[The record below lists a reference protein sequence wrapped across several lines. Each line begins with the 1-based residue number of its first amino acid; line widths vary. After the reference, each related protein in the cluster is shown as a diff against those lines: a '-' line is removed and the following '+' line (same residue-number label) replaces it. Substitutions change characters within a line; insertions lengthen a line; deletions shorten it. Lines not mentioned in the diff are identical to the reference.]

1 MADTYLSFLRS
12 PSESALAHDAALHY
26 ITTTTSIHEASA
38 IIKHFQTQD
47 KVVKKKSEIVLS
59 SFGTSDGAVV
69 ETDTTFEFV
78 RGGGAILPQMD
89 DNMLAD
95 SVASLPMVHV
105 VQYNGEGKISQ
116 IRIYWDQSTMLRQ
129 VDAIGK
135 SGRNWPIRDGT
146 NQVKTIKQSI
156 NNAGS
161 TSTSLPSRA
170 APMND
175 INGSTKSQ
183 AGGRQ
188 NGDFHARLFA
198 TGEGQ
203 EPRAQSNADPAY
215 AVRTSAKPAP
225 RQMDEIFANGSSNE
239 VYKPEGKPKAGSG
252 KNFHDNRLFDETT
265 QPQQVLSPDSK
276 KINPEKFNHFEF
288 PNGKDGASAS
298 DMYRRGSTKGSTH
311 TSNWDFQDFT
321 TPEKHKPRPNP
332 EQERHIGP
340 GVDEDQISPEKRPIV
355 HAPRPDA
362 NAHFEI
368 ADDSPA
374 GPKAPFSNHTNVDKS
389 RRGDEYQPHFNI
401 GQSNGPKKIY
411 KTAGNGMGGRAGAPT
426 LWDEPEPPTPEKAI
440 YKTYGNGM
448 GGRRD
453 GGLSWDIGDEGD
465 SSRQP
470 AIYKTRGDGMGGRRD
485 KNATTEND
493 TISGAKGYASSARAQ
508 NYHSSQRDDE
518 YEF

>member
-1 MADTYLSFLRS
+1 MADAYLSFLRS
-12 PSESALAHDAALHY
+12 PSESALASDAALHY
-26 ITTTTSIHEASA
+26 ITTTTSIHESVA
-38 IIKHFQTQD
+38 IVKHYQAQE
-47 KVVKKKSEIVLS
+47 KVLKKKSENVLS
-59 SFGTSDGAVV
+59 SYGSSDGAVV
-69 ETDTTFEFV
+69 ETETTFEFI

-95 SVASLPMVHV
+95 SIATLPMVHV
-105 VQYNGEGKISQ
+105 VQYNAQGKISQ
-116 IRIYWDQSTMLRQ
+116 IRLYWDQATILRQ
-129 VDAIGK
+129 VEAIGK

-146 NQVKTIKQSI
+146 NMIKTVKNSI

-161 TSTSLPSRA
+161 TTSSLPTRPA
-170 APMND
+170 
-175 INGSTKSQ
+175 STQSQ
-183 AGGRQ
+183 TGGRQ
-188 NGDFHARLFA
+188 NSDFHARLFA

-203 EPRAQSNADPAY
+203 EPRTQANVNPEY

-239 VYKPEGKPKAGSG
+239 GYKPEGKPKAGSG
-252 KNFHDNRLFDETT
+252 KNFQDNRLFDENT
-265 QPQQVLSPDSK
+265 QPQRILSPESK
-276 KINPEKFNHFEF
+276 KIDPRKYDHFEF
-288 PNGKDGASAS
+288 STGEGNAPAS
-298 DMYRRGSTKGSTH
+298 DLHRRKSTKGSTH

-355 HAPRPDA
+355 HAARPDA

-368 ADDSPA
+368 SDDSPA

-401 GQSNGPKKIY
+401 GQSDAPKKIY
-411 KTAGNGMGGRAGAPT
+411 KTAGNGMGGRSGAPT
-426 LWDEPEPPTPEKAI
+426 LWDDPEEAAPEKPI

-465 SSRQP
+465 NSRGP

-493 TISGAKGYASSARAQ
+493 AVSGAKGYASSARAQ

>member
-12 PSESALAHDAALHY
+12 PTESALASDAALHY
-26 ITTTTSIHEASA
+26 ITTTTSIHESSA
-38 IIKHFQTQD
+38 IIRHFQAQD
-47 KVVKKKSEIVLS
+47 KVVKKKSENILS
-59 SFGTSDGAVV
+59 SFGSSQNAVV
-69 ETDTTFEFV
+69 ETDTTFEFI

-89 DNMLAD
+89 DNMLVD
-95 SVASLPMVHV
+95 SVATLPMVHV
-105 VQYNGEGKISQ
+105 VQYDGQGKISQ
-116 IRIYWDQSTMLRQ
+116 IRLYWDQSTMLRQ

-146 NQVKTIKQSI
+146 NQIKTIKQSVSHS
-156 NNAGS
+156 GT
-161 TSTSLPSRA
+161 TSATLPMRPVSNDVSR
-170 APMND
+170 
-175 INGSTKSQ
+175 SSQSQ

-203 EPRAQSNADPAY
+203 EPRAQTNANPDY

-239 VYKPEGKPKAGSG
+239 GYKPEGKPKSGSG
-252 KNFHDNRLFDETT
+252 KNFPDNRLFDENQ
-265 QPQQVLSPDSK
+265 QPERILSPESK
-276 KINPEKFNHFEF
+276 KTNPEKFNHFEF
-288 PNGKDGASAS
+288 PNGEGSASAS
-298 DMYRRGSTKGSTH
+298 DMYRNMSTKDPKH
-311 TSNWDFQDFT
+311 TSNWDFSDFT

-355 HAPRPDA
+355 HAARPDA

-368 ADDSPA
+368 SDDSPA

-401 GQSNGPKKIY
+401 GQADAPKKIY

-493 TISGAKGYASSARAQ
+493 TISGARSYASNARAQ

>member
-12 PSESALAHDAALHY
+12 PSESALASDAALHY
-26 ITTTTSIHEASA
+26 ITTTTSIHDSAA
-38 IIKHFQTQD
+38 IIKHYQAQE
-47 KVVKKKSEIVLS
+47 KVLKKKSENVLGS
-59 SFGTSDGAVV
+59 NGSSDGAVV
-69 ETDTTFEFV
+69 ETETTFEFM

-95 SVASLPMVHV
+95 SIATLPMVHV
-105 VQYNGEGKISQ
+105 VQYNAQGKISQ
-116 IRIYWDQSTMLRQ
+116 IRLYWDQATVLRQ
-129 VDAIGK
+129 VEAIGK

-146 NQVKTIKQSI
+146 NMIKTVKNSI

-161 TSTSLPSRA
+161 TTTSLPTRPA
-170 APMND
+170 
-175 INGSTKSQ
+175 STQSQ

-203 EPRAQSNADPAY
+203 EPRTQANVNPEY

-239 VYKPEGKPKAGSG
+239 SYKPEGQPKAGSG
-252 KNFHDNRLFDETT
+252 KNFQDNRLFDENT
-265 QPQQVLSPDSK
+265 QPQRILSPESK
-276 KINPEKFNHFEF
+276 KIDPRKYDHFEF
-288 PNGKDGASAS
+288 STGEGSAPAS
-298 DMYRRGSTKGSTH
+298 DLHRRMSTKGSTH

-340 GVDEDQISPEKRPIV
+340 GVDEDQISPEKRPVV
-355 HAPRPDA
+355 HAARPDA

-368 ADDSPA
+368 SDDSPA

-401 GQSNGPKKIY
+401 GQSTAPKKIY
-411 KTAGNGMGGRAGAPT
+411 KTAGNGMGGRSGAPT
-426 LWDEPEPPTPEKAI
+426 LWDDPEEATPEKPI

-493 TISGAKGYASSARAQ
+493 AVSGAKGYASSARAQ